1 MIHDIPIFD
10 YISLIFFCQYCRKAR
25 ILLELFAVL
34 NMIILSCNNI
44 NFSYGTDIILDN
56 VSFRLQQGEKA
67 GLVGVNG
74 AGKST
79 LFKIITGQL
88 KQDSGDVFISRDLR
102 IGYLEQSSGLESDN
116 TIWDEMLIPFL
127 PLISAEK
134 RLKQLE
140 TDMSGEKDETRLDS
154 MMKEYDRLLER
165 FSLEGGYEYNS
176 RIRGVLKG
184 LGFDESQFCLR
195 IKALSGGQKTRL
207 ALARLLLEEPDLLL
221 LDEPTNHLDIS
232 AIEWLEDFL
241 KNYRKSLIVISHDRY
256 FLDTVTTKTIEIEN
270 SKCTTYEKNYSG
282 YAEQK
287 ARDREIQQKHY
298 EQQQREI
305 ARIEAFIEKQ
315 RQWNR
320 ERNII
325 AAESRQKAL
334 DRMEKIEAPDKLPE
348 SINFRL
354 QSSRA
359 SGNDVLSVNS
369 LSKSYPGRELF
380 RDISFEVKKS
390 ERVFIVGPN
399 GCGKSTLLK
408 ILAGKLRQDSGSF
421 RYGHNIILG
430 YYDQELEEL
439 DEKNTVLEEVWNGND
454 RLTHTQIRNV
464 LAQFLFTGDDVYKS
478 ISVLS
483 GGEKSRVALAK
494 LMLSGANLLILDEP
508 TNHLD
513 INSREALEEAL
524 LSYDGTI
531 IAVSHDRYFM
541 RKLAT
546 RVIEMASGSI
556 ADYGGGYAFYL
567 EHRRAAASDQAAD
580 RQKTVTA
587 SKLEHLESKEERAR
601 KRKLK
606 KMLAECE
613 GEINRTEARLA
624 AISEEMSREDALS
637 DHVLLA
643 ALHSEQTEL
652 ERRLEELYRQWADL
666 AEQCGEGD

>member
-1 MIHDIPIFD
+1 MF
-10 YISLIFFCQYCRKAR
+10 
-25 ILLELFAVL
+25 EAVL
-34 NMIILSCNNI
+34 KMIILSCNNI
-44 NFSYGTDIILDN
+44 SFSYGTDIILN
-56 VSFRLQQGEKA
+56 SVSLRLQQGEKA

-88 KQDSGDVFISRDLR
+88 KQDSGEIFISKDLR

-116 TIWDEMLIPFL
+116 TIWDEMLVTFS
-127 PLISAEK
+127 PLIKMEN
-134 RLKQLE
+134 RIRQLATE
-140 TDMSGEKDETRLDS
+140 MAGEKDESSLNS
-154 MMKEYDRLLER
+154 MMKEYDGLLER
-165 FSLEGGYEYNS
+165 FSREGGYEYNS

-184 LGFDESQFCLR
+184 LGFEESQFGLHIR
-195 IKALSGGQKTRL
+195 ALSGGQKTRL

-256 FLDTVTTKTIEIEN
+256 FLDTVTMKTFELEN
-270 SKCTTYEKNYSG
+270 NKCTTYEKNYTG

-298 EQQQREI
+298 EQQQKEI
-305 ARIEAFIEKQ
+305 ARLEAFIEKQ

-320 ERNII
+320 QRNII
-325 AAESRQKAL
+325 AAESRQKAI
-334 DRMEKIEAPDKLPE
+334 DRMEKTEAPDRLPD
-348 SINFRL
+348 SINIRL

-359 SGNDVLSVNS
+359 SGNDVLSVKD
-369 LSKSYPGRELF
+369 LSKSFPGRQLF
-380 RDISFEVKKS
+380 SGINFEVKKS
-390 ERVFIVGPN
+390 ERLFIVGPN

-408 ILAGKLRQDSGSF
+408 ILAGKLHQDSGGF
-421 RYGHNIILG
+421 KYGHNVILG
-430 YYDQELEEL
+430 YYDQELEGL
-439 DEKNTVLEEVWNGND
+439 DDNNTVLEEVWNDND
-454 RLTHTQIRNV
+454 WLTHTQIRNV
-464 LAQFLFTGDDVYKS
+464 LAQFLFTGEDVCKN
-478 ISVLS
+478 INVLS

-494 LMLSGANLLILDEP
+494 LMLSGANLLLLDEP

-546 RVIEMASGSI
+546 RVVEMANGGI
-556 ADYGGGYAFYL
+556 ADYKGGYAFYL
-567 EHRRAAASDQAAD
+567 EHRRDPEAD
-580 RQKTVTA
+580 RAAGRDRAVTA
-587 SKLEHLESKEERAR
+587 SKLEHLESKEDRAR

-613 GEINRTEARLA
+613 SEINRAEARLA
-624 AISEEMSREDALS
+624 AISVEMSREDALS
-637 DHVLLA
+637 DHILLT
-643 ALHSEQTEL
+643 ALHDEQTEL
-652 ERRLEELYRQWADL
+652 ENRLEELYRQWADL
-666 AEQCGEGD
+666 AEQCGDDD

>member
-1 MIHDIPIFD
+1 
-10 YISLIFFCQYCRKAR
+10 
-25 ILLELFAVL
+25 
-34 NMIILSCNNI
+34 MIILSCNNI
-44 NFSYGTDIILDN
+44 SFSYGTDIILN
-56 VSFRLQQGEKA
+56 SVSLRLQQGEKA

-88 KQDSGDVFISRDLR
+88 KQDSGEIFISKDLR

-116 TIWDEMLIPFL
+116 TIWDEMLVTFS
-127 PLISAEK
+127 PLIKMEN
-134 RLKQLE
+134 RIRQLATE
-140 TDMSGEKDETRLDS
+140 MAGEKDESSLNS
-154 MMKEYDRLLER
+154 MMKEYDGLLER
-165 FSLEGGYEYNS
+165 FSREGGYEYNS

-184 LGFDESQFCLR
+184 LGFEESQFGLHIR
-195 IKALSGGQKTRL
+195 ALSGGQKTRL

-256 FLDTVTTKTIEIEN
+256 FLDTVTMKTFELEN
-270 SKCTTYEKNYSG
+270 NKCTTYEKNYTG

-298 EQQQREI
+298 EQQQKEI
-305 ARIEAFIEKQ
+305 ARLEAFIEKQ

-320 ERNII
+320 QRNII
-325 AAESRQKAL
+325 AAESRQKAI
-334 DRMEKIEAPDKLPE
+334 DRMEKTEAPDRLPD
-348 SINFRL
+348 SINIRL

-359 SGNDVLSVNS
+359 SGNDVLSVKD
-369 LSKSYPGRELF
+369 LSKSFPGKQLF
-380 RDISFEVKKS
+380 SGINFEVKKS
-390 ERVFIVGPN
+390 ERLFIVGPN

-408 ILAGKLRQDSGSF
+408 ILAGKLHQDSGGF
-421 RYGHNIILG
+421 KYGHNVILG
-430 YYDQELEEL
+430 YYDQELEGL
-439 DEKNTVLEEVWNGND
+439 DDNNTVLEEVWNGND
-454 RLTHTQIRNV
+454 WLTHTQIRNV
-464 LAQFLFTGDDVYKS
+464 LAQFLFTGEDVCKN
-478 ISVLS
+478 IGVLS

-494 LMLSGANLLILDEP
+494 LMLSGANLLLLDEP

-546 RVIEMASGSI
+546 RVVEMANGGI
-556 ADYGGGYAFYL
+556 ADYKGGYAFYL
-567 EHRRAAASDQAAD
+567 EHRRDPEAD
-580 RQKTVTA
+580 RAAGRDRAVTA
-587 SKLEHLESKEERAR
+587 SKLEHLESKEDRAR

-613 GEINRTEARLA
+613 SEINRAEARLA
-624 AISEEMSREDALS
+624 AISVEMSREDALS
-637 DHVLLA
+637 DHILLT
-643 ALHSEQTEL
+643 ALHDEQTEL
-652 ERRLEELYRQWADL
+652 ENRLEELYRQWADL
-666 AEQCGEGD
+666 AEQCGDDD